1 MRECQQNR
9 LSSRQKSEIYQ
20 NTETDL
26 IFSSMG
32 DFFVGK
38 IAIFSD
44 NFHDG
49 QALSVIMV
57 GGRGYIIIFKVVGY
71 IIT

>member
-1 MRECQQNR
+1 
-9 LSSRQKSEIYQ
+9 
-20 NTETDL
+20 
-26 IFSSMG
+26 MG

-49 QALSVIMV
+49 QAFSVIMV